1 MPHETDQTTD
11 THLAKKY
18 NDILFDCMMRCN
30 MTSYV
35 NKATPHFN
43 NLIAYYA
50 AVENFLN
57 NTFFLF
63 EQVTIT
69 SNGQDTPLAQKFIDL
84 NNQTDMDIRNL
95 KTYKQLQTKKNFH
108 DIDVKISYMHKLI
121 MYGLQRRQMLVRTSD
136 REPRG
141 SESIKYWD
149 KKVGFR
155 EGGLD
160 MKEQLGNSNS

>member
-18 NDILFDCMMRCN
+18 NDALFDCMMRCN

-35 NKATPHFN
+35 NKSTPHIK
-43 NLIAYYA
+43 NLIAYFSA
-50 AVENFLN
+50 TENFLT

-63 EQVTIT
+63 EQVTIQT
-69 SNGQDTPLAQKFIDL
+69 KNQDVPLSQKLIDL
-84 NNQTDMDIRNL
+84 NNQIDLDIRNL
-95 KTYKQLQTKKNFH
+95 KTYKHLQTKKNFH
-108 DIDVKISYMHKLI
+108 DIDIKISYMHKLI

-149 KKVGFR
+149 EKVGFR
-155 EGGLD
+155 EGGLN
-160 MKEQLGNSNS
+160 MNPQPTK